1 MESYQAEISAVTL
14 RRGACFGTCPIY
26 QVRLDSDGTV
36 TWEGER
42 FVERLGRYSGQIDAA
57 DFSRLAGF
65 IRRANFFEWEPEYAG
80 NVTDLPDY
88 DLTVAAGSQV
98 RTVRQNGID
107 EPPDF
112 WVIAALVD
120 GLAERAG
127 LMPVEAPPASEEAG
141 TCRDW
146 NAIHDHQP
154 PGPSVLRVSGVCRF
168 PTPGYSVEL
177 RRHEPQGIN
186 PSDLLLD
193 RIVQAPAGPV
203 AEVVTDVEVSYAEE
217 TELDYQTVTILP
229 GGPSIKVEDVH

>member
-1 MESYQAEISAVTL
+1 MEGYQAEISSVTL
-14 RRGACFGTCPIY
+14 RRGACFGTCPVY

-42 FVERLGRYSGQIDAA
+42 FVERLGRYSGQIDVD

-88 DLTVAAGSQV
+88 DLTVAAGGQV
-98 RTVRQNGID
+98 KTVRQNGID

-127 LMPVEAPPASEEAG
+127 LTPVGVPPVPEE
-141 TCRDW
+141 
-146 NAIHDHQP
+146 
-154 PGPSVLRVSGVCRF
+154 
-168 PTPGYSVEL
+168 
-177 RRHEPQGIN
+177 
-186 PSDLLLD
+186 
-193 RIVQAPAGPV
+193 
-203 AEVVTDVEVSYAEE
+203 
-217 TELDYQTVTILP
+217 
-229 GGPSIKVEDVH
+229 VEDVR